1 MLTRSNSNQ
10 SNRVTILS
18 RATRTPYYLRNLPRI
33 NYLEPDYDDEV
44 SNEED
49 DILDIIEINYDYN
62 NDDMPGPYDDFDYD
76 YNEYG
81 CGSYDGYDGYD
92 N

>member
-1 MLTRSNSNQ
+1 MFTRSHSNQ
-10 SNRVTILS
+10 YNEVTILS
-18 RATRTPYYLRNLPRI
+18 RATRTPYYLRNLPII
-33 NYLEPDYDDEV
+33 NYFEPDDDEDFDDDL
-44 SNEED
+44 ED
-49 DILDIIEINYDYN
+49 TEIYFSYN
-62 NDDMPGPYDDFDYD
+62 DDDMPGPYDDLCYD